1 MSHKIFLGKL
11 QLETRNTGTFSER
24 TGLLIS
30 SGTIYSS
37 SETFISPIFI
47 GIVFSVFYVCKP
59 FISITL
65 RIRAEIMTTII
76 LLLFG
81 GRLWSIRLLRFAS
94 VNIYMQLNHQGF
106 AVIKKKFCWE
116 KGVTPLLI
124 ISSMTDFNL
133 IFIGHILTKSILI
146 NTRSFGK
153 IKNPCS
159 TVFYHST
166 CNRKHSIKKYDY
178 KKRKTCGRTKNE
190 TTEPY
195 TVKSMLSFMYPWC

>member
-1 MSHKIFLGKL
+1 MHVILFHVSFTSFQISHFRLKPTCVAQSVCLIKIFWESYSW
-11 QLETRNTGTFSER
+11 ETRNTGTFIER

-37 SETFISPIFI
+37 SETFSSPIFI
-47 GIVFSVFYVCKP
+47 GIAFSVFYVCKP

-106 AVIKKKFCWE
+106 AVIKKKFC
-116 KGVTPLLI
+116 
-124 ISSMTDFNL
+124 
-133 IFIGHILTKSILI
+133 
-146 NTRSFGK
+146 
-153 IKNPCS
+153 
-159 TVFYHST
+159 
-166 CNRKHSIKKYDY
+166 
-178 KKRKTCGRTKNE
+178 
-190 TTEPY
+190 
-195 TVKSMLSFMYPWC
+195 

>member
-1 MSHKIFLGKL
+1 M
-11 QLETRNTGTFSER
+11 
-24 TGLLIS
+24 
-30 SGTIYSS
+30 
-37 SETFISPIFI
+37 
-47 GIVFSVFYVCKP
+47 FYVCKP

-106 AVIKKKFCWE
+106 AVIKKKFFWE
-116 KGVTPLLI
+116 KGVSPLLI
-124 ISSMTDFNL
+124 ISTMTDFNL
-133 IFIGHILTKSILI
+133 IFIGHILTKSILL
-146 NTRSFGK
+146 NTRGL
-153 IKNPCS
+153 KNPCS

-195 TVKSMLSFMYPWC
+195 TVKSMLSFMYPWCQSPWDINFISLYTMICKRNIQLLQW